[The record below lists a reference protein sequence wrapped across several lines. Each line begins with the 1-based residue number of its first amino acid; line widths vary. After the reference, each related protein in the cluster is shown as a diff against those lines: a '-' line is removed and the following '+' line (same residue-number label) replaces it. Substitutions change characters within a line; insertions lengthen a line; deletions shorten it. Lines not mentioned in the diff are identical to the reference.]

1 MLTPALLATR
11 PSTIALGTTSA
22 AILRLFAM
30 SRAEPAVTIIQIEA
44 PVSPPENAAGAPGEL
59 KNRKS
64 AATQERIATQAAPNS
79 IQPPRPTN
87 VLRPVSPTL
96 FRVSLAVQAR
106 LGTATDRRTG
116 PRYHQAVK
124 GKPLTIRLPKDLYD
138 RVAHSAAS
146 SNESIN
152 SFLIEGAVLRLREV
166 EQRALYDAFTLLG
179 GDRDEADVD
188 FAAEAQS
195 QVVGRDG

>member
-1 MLTPALLATR
+1 
-11 PSTIALGTTSA
+11 
-22 AILRLFAM
+22 
-30 SRAEPAVTIIQIEA
+30 
-44 PVSPPENAAGAPGEL
+44 
-59 KNRKS
+59 
-64 AATQERIATQAAPNS
+64 
-79 IQPPRPTN
+79 
-87 VLRPVSPTL
+87 
-96 FRVSLAVQAR
+96 
-106 LGTATDRRTG
+106 
-116 PRYHQAVK
+116 VK